1 MLLEIEQAITDKS
14 RLELDLRWEVK
25 KDNLKKQTEKE
36 RAERELQLAKKK
48 KIAVKNRMDSE
59 RLAFLERCR
68 EFRASCKRTRVAAS
82 ILVLEG
88 ENYDV
93 KDTSDCKEE
102 DLWRRLLN
110 DCSDDEDGD
119 DDDNNNTDD
128 GKNNKKRKLSDPEM
142 KKAEIEEKESRQA
155 LIEAECALHAERA
168 KNASA
173 IKRSN
178 TCNQR
183 LCQQRA
189 ALQRHRK
196 EVEEIE
202 REIKCSLDVVH
213 ENQLQQTMYEYDEKE
228 CHGKK
233 QSCQASS
240 SLNGSY
246 SSNFNPPHETSRS
259 TANNPYNQYRTPQ
272 TSSGYQQQQQQRS
285 GGGVVTNPYSKQASN
300 RNNNNNNDPYS
311 SSTRANKN
319 MRRQNEGGRMNTAPP
334 YASDMLRG
342 ITPPEYEGAVQQ
354 RGDQHL
360 HRSRN
365 VRNQRQFG
373 TSVNIGSSLGS
384 SSGMTNELPECMAA
398 FSKQSSSKTTTKD
411 DDDISDVSLS
421 SSESSDEEILSFNIF
436 GKK

>member
-93 KDTSDCKEE
+93 KDAPDKEE
-102 DLWRRLLN
+102 DLWRSLLN

-119 DDDNNNTDD
+119 DEDNNNTDD
-128 GKNNKKRKLSDPEM
+128 GINNKKRKLSDPEM

-202 REIKCSLDVVH
+202 REIKRSLDVV
-213 ENQLQQTMYEYDEKE
+213 QQTMYEYDEKE

-259 TANNPYNQYRTPQ
+259 TAANNPYNQYRTPQ
-272 TSSGYQQQQQQRS
+272 TSSGYQQQQQRS

-300 RNNNNNNDPYS
+300 RNNNNPYS
-311 SSTRANKN
+311 SNTSTRANKN

-334 YASDMLRG
+334 YASDKLRG